1 MKKIIILGKEKPAK
15 LGIVE
20 DEKGERKELLYQP
33 FATKTTQSGVS
44 RKHAVISI
52 DENGC
57 WWLEDR
63 WSTNGT
69 YIREDDGGFRK
80 IGDKDYP
87 GKCNITPM
95 TFVRLG
101 MEDATGCCFYAKQ
114 VDSYG
119 NFDEEFE
126 YIQSKIEKISND
138 GEKRLKILKIQKMVL
153 RILPGL
159 IAFVWYLFDKSPN
172 GIFIKM
178 LIPIVANPLIEFL
191 YNTNEKKKEIEKQI
205 KEQKKM
211 FSQCPNP
218 ECNHSLSESEVALMR
233 CQTCN
238 IQHN

>member
-1 MKKIIILGKEKPAK
+1 MKTIILGKDKPAT
-15 LGIVE
+15 L
-20 DEKGERKELLYQP
+20 DSDKGEVYQP
-33 FATKTTQSGVS
+33 FTYKTQQTGVS
-44 RKHAVISI
+44 RKHATITI
-52 DENGC
+52 DDNGY

-69 YIREDDGGFRK
+69 YIREDDGNFRK
-80 IGDKDYP
+80 IGNREHP
-87 GKCNITPM
+87 GKCRITPM
-95 TFVRLG
+95 TFVKLG
-101 MEDATGCCFYAKQ
+101 IDDTTGCCFYARQ
-114 VDSYG
+114 ADSYG
-119 NFDEEFE
+119 NFNEEFE
-126 YIQSKIEKISND
+126 YIQSKIEKISKD
-138 GEKRLKILKIQKMVL
+138 GEKRLNMLKIQKMIL

-205 KEQKKM
+205 KEQKRM

-218 ECNHSLSESEVALMR
+218 VCNHSLSDADIALLR
-233 CQTCN
+233 CGTCN

>member
-1 MKKIIILGKEKPAK
+1 MKTIILGKDKPAT
-15 LGIVE
+15 L
-20 DEKGERKELLYQP
+20 DSSKGEVYQP
-33 FATKTTQSGVS
+33 FSYKTQQTGVS
-44 RKHAVISI
+44 RKHATITI
-52 DENGC
+52 DDNGY

-69 YIREDDGGFRK
+69 YIREDNGNFRK
-80 IGDKDYP
+80 IGNREHP
-87 GKCNITPM
+87 GKCRITPM
-95 TFVRLG
+95 TFVKLG
-101 MEDATGCCFYAKQ
+101 IDDTTGCCFYARQ
-114 VDSYG
+114 ADSYG
-119 NFDEEFE
+119 NFNEEFE
-126 YIQSKIEKISND
+126 YIQSKIEKISKD
-138 GEKRLKILKIQKMVL
+138 GEKRLNMLKIQKMIL

-205 KEQKKM
+205 KEQKRM

-218 ECNHSLSESEVALMR
+218 VCNHSLSDADIALLR
-233 CQTCN
+233 CGTCN